1 MKELNK
7 SDVMKRIILI
17 MCCFLSVFAWA
28 DDGRT
33 TISLNGEWD
42 FDQTE
47 LAFPPRKYTRK
58 IPVPGLVHL
67 ARPKISQYEKFF
79 KKPDGVELVEQFN
92 FLEREIIR
100 RCIIGISGKYL
111 SMRNLRMSNYSLR

>member
-1 MKELNK
+1 
-7 SDVMKRIILI
+7 

-67 ARPKISQYEKFF
+67 ARPKS
-79 KKPDGVELVEQFN
+79 LN
-92 FLEREIIR
+92 TRNSL
-100 RCIIGISGKYL
+100 
-111 SMRNLRMSNYSLR
+111 RNLTAWSWWNSLIS

>member
-1 MKELNK
+1 
-7 SDVMKRIILI
+7 

-47 LAFPPRKYTRK
+47 HAFPPRKDT
-58 IPVPGLVHL
+58 G
-67 ARPKISQYEKFF
+67 S
-79 KKPDGVELVEQFN
+79 G
-92 FLEREIIR
+92 
-100 RCIIGISGKYL
+100 IGAFSEA
-111 SMRNLRMSNYSLR
+111 

>member
-1 MKELNK
+1 
-7 SDVMKRIILI
+7 

-47 LAFPPRKYTRK
+47 LAFPPRKYTRN
-58 IPVPGLVHL
+58 LL
-67 ARPKISQYEKFF
+67 A
-79 KKPDGVELVEQFN
+79 EL
-92 FLEREIIR
+92 I
-100 RCIIGISGKYL
+100 
-111 SMRNLRMSNYSLR
+111 